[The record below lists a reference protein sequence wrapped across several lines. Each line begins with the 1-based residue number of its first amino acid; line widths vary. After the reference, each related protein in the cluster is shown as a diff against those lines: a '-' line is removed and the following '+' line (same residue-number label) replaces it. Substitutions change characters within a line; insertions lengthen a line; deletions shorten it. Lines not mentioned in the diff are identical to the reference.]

1 MLVVADKQGVPFL
14 KKQLRPA
21 ASGDSKRIAGLLAQ
35 LDSDEFA
42 VREKATQALSAL
54 GEQVESALRTA
65 LAGNSSLEVRR
76 RVEMILEQLEPSK
89 SLARLRALR
98 AVAVLEHIST
108 PEAREVLEKLANG
121 APEARLTQEA
131 KASLGRLAKRRGD
144 LP

>member
-1 MLVVADKQGVPFL
+1 M
-14 KKQLRPA
+14 RPA

-42 VREKATQALSAL
+42 VREKATQALLAL
-54 GEQVESALRTA
+54 GEQAESALRTA

-98 AVAVLEHIST
+98 AVEVLEHIGT